1 MYSEVFCK
9 VYNEFGWNYYPEI
22 FGQQLLQWLKNEK
35 LYPKTAMDLACGTG
49 VLCKIL
55 QENGIRAD
63 GMDFSAGM
71 IEIAKENCPE
81 SHFDVADMINLGT
94 ISVDGAVATG
104 QHITINAEAAV
115 NPWTFH
121 KGGVDQFQN
130 RKQVYS
136 LGVRYWPWNVYSGW
150 WISGAA
156 QYREY
161 NYGGITDNKSEEGDM
176 GGIVFGGG
184 YSLMLGEHINLDFG
198 LGQWTGYQKYV
209 TYACPQC
216 GKVVDSGEKW
226 FVMPNNLKLGL
237 IWIF

>member
-1 MYSEVFCK
+1 MRKMTFL
-9 VYNEFGWNYYPEI
+9 I
-22 FGQQLLQWLKNEK
+22 AIA
-35 LYPKTAMDLACGTG
+35 TAIMLNSNSASAQRWAVG
-49 VLCKIL
+49 V
-55 QENGIRAD
+55 
-63 GMDFSAGM
+63 
-71 IEIAKENCPE
+71 
-81 SHFDVADMINLGT
+81 DVADMINLGT
-94 ISVDGAVATG
+94 ISIDGAVATG

-121 KGGVDQFQN
+121 KGEVDQFQN

-176 GGIVFGGG
+176 GGIAFGGG

-198 LGQWTGYQKYV
+198 LGLWTGYQKYV

-216 GKVVDSGEKW
+216 GKVVDSSEKW

>member
-1 MYSEVFCK
+1 MRKMTFLIAFVSAILL
-9 VYNEFGWNYYPEI
+9 NSNYASA
-22 FGQQLLQWLKNEK
+22 QRW
-35 LYPKTAMDLACGTG
+35 AVG
-49 VLCKIL
+49 V
-55 QENGIRAD
+55 
-63 GMDFSAGM
+63 
-71 IEIAKENCPE
+71 
-81 SHFDVADMINLGT
+81 DVADMINLGT

-104 QHITINAEAAV
+104 QHITINAEASV

-121 KGGVDQFQN
+121 KGEDDQFQN
-130 RKQVYS
+130 RKQTYS

-161 NYGGITDNKSEEGDM
+161 NYGGITDNESEEGDM
-176 GGIVFGGG
+176 GGIAFGGG
-184 YSLMLGEHINLDFG
+184 YSLMLSEHINLDFG
-198 LGQWTGYQKYV
+198 LGLWTGYQKYV

-216 GKVVDSGEKW
+216 GKIVDSGEKW